1 MIYMANQMTKEA
13 YNKIE
18 QKLDVLRKKR
28 AKISQAIGEA
38 REHGDLKE
46 NSAYH
51 AAKEEQ
57 GLNEMRIK
65 EFEEKIASAEIVEKS
80 QLGGSDK
87 VRLNSTVKIKDIVSG
102 KEFTYQVVSE
112 MSDDI
117 FSNEISTD
125 SPLGHALIGC
135 KIGEEVEAEIP
146 AGLVKYKIV
155 ELS

>member
-1 MIYMANQMTKEA
+1 MGNYLTKEA
-13 YNKIE
+13 WE
-18 QKLDVLRKKR
+18 KLT
-28 AKISQAIGEA
+28 AKLEELKARRGIISKTIGEA

-135 KIGEEVEAEIP
+135 KIGEEVE
-146 AGLVKYKIV
+146 
-155 ELS
+155 